1 MAELSRTAFAA
12 CLSVIY
18 QSLCAGGLA
27 PRKSKFVI
35 RNITPADM
43 DWAQTSRH
51 YVARPSVASRSNMT
65 MDGHRPVFA
74 SGRLCKLQG
83 VQYDCIL
90 GRTRICAGIGDFGP
104 HVACGKGRS
113 GFVDQAWY

>member
-18 QSLCAGGLA
+18 QSLCAVGLA

-43 DWAQTSRH
+43 DWAQASRH

-74 SGRLCKLQG
+74 SGCLCKLQG
-83 VQYDCIL
+83 VQYVAFL
-90 GRTRICAGIGDFGP
+90 AERGFAPASADFGP
-104 HVACGKGRS
+104 HVACG
-113 GFVDQAWY
+113 